1 MEPPTEYELHLGDC
15 LEVMRSLPVDSV
27 DSVVTDPP
35 YGIRFMGKSWAI
47 RTSKPEPRIGQARRP
62 IPRRASQ
69 NAGFSFLSLMRF
81 IPALGCKA
89 TTAHIFF

>member
-1 MEPPTEYELHLGDC
+1 MKYEQHLGDC
-15 LEVMRSLPVDSV
+15 LVVVRGLPANSI

-35 YGIRFMGKSWAI
+35 YGIRSLGKSWAV
-47 RTSKPEPRIGQARRP
+47 RTSKTALRTGQARRP

-69 NAGFSFLSLMRF
+69 NAGFSSLSLVRF

-89 TTAHIFF
+89 TKAHIFF

>member
-1 MEPPTEYELHLGDC
+1 MNYELHLGDC
-15 LEVMRSLPVDSV
+15 LEVLRGLPANCI

-35 YGIRFMGKSWAI
+35 YGIRFMGKSWAV
-47 RTSKPEPRIGQARRP
+47 RTSKTAPRTGQARHS

-69 NAGFSFLSLMRF
+69 NADFSFLSLVRF

-89 TTAHIFF
+89 TKAHIFF